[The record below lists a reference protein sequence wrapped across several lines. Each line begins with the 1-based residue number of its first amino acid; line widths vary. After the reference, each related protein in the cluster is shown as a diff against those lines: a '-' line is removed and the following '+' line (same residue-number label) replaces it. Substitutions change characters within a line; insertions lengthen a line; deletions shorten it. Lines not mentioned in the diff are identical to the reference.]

1 MLLSAD
7 SFNHGSGRFSFTWF
21 RWRVPH
27 FWTRPAS
34 RSQQKILDDQIPLAA
49 DEWCLATTA
58 RYFAINCI
66 RSGFDFDDL
75 IKRVAVRAME

>member
-7 SFNHGSGRFSFTWF
+7 SFHHGSGHFSFTLVWLA
-21 RWRVPH
+21 RSPLLD
-27 FWTRPAS
+27 TS
-34 RSQQKILDDQIPLAA
+34 RLPQQKILDDQIPLAA

-58 RYFAINCI
+58 RYSAINCI